1 MSDNKTKGYSQ
12 EPDFEGGTKE
22 IKSHFF
28 YYGRGMQQKC
38 LTSSKKYLNFIG
50 TKFGESVKQSIELD
64 TLIVT
69 EMASPK
75 VFKDEAEFNKESWN
89 DKKDWESDRIDYRKI
104 VRQINQDLSKSY
116 SYLWQS

>member
-1 MSDNKTKGYSQ
+1 MSDNKNKSYSQ

-22 IKSHFF
+22 IKTHFF

-64 TLIVT
+64 CLIVT
-69 EMASPK
+69 EMAAPK
-75 VFKDEAEFNKESWN
+75 VYKDEAEFN
-89 DKKDWESDRIDYRKI
+89 RIH
-104 VRQINQDLSKSY
+104 VTVPLTGQAFGVFF
-116 SYLWQS
+116 LWGCISLKNRT